1 MLSRDRVSSNKK
13 KKRFRE
19 YYANK
24 ALIEWKG
31 SGYEYG
37 RNLGL
42 LRIINFARNKLRGEI
57 PEGITSLLEVTAE
70 FVKKQLG
77 WSNARKDWSVE
88 LVAIA

>member
-1 MLSRDRVSSNKK
+1 MIENSYAVSMTSGTAGFRD
-13 KKRFRE
+13 
-19 YYANK
+19 YYMNK

-57 PEGITSLLEVTAE
+57 PEGITSLLEVTVLNLSRNNLVGVMPE
-70 FVKKQLG
+70 KIGQL
-77 WSNARKDWSVE
+77 N
-88 LVAIA
+88 